1 MYILVPDT
9 VFQMCDLG
17 ITKTD
22 FFSIEALKMKSHV
35 NVTQLKK
42 WASSYSYLAVKG
54 QDTIKCNFL
63 ADLL

>member
-9 VFQMCDLG
+9 VFQMCDPG

-22 FFSIEALKMKSHV
+22 YFSIEALKMKSHV

-54 QDTIKCNFL
+54 QKTL
-63 ADLL
+63 